1 MLFDKLALAL
11 CASLALGLSFDGAAD
26 VARIREELRKKQQD
40 AAARADAALTGGW
53 LDTLWKA
60 AGEAK
65 DDDARCAALL
75 LAMQVA
81 EFGSTDACKEWRG
94 KVRDELLAR
103 YADDAKRMGDLLRV
117 SFTPQT
123 REAVL
128 ARTTL
133 KSVKAT
139 CLWGEAS
146 GYLATMRREKLGAD
160 AQKRLDELM
169 ALLRGE
175 YKDELDSEGR
185 RFGDVVEG
193 KLRQMNDLV
202 VGKPAPEIEGK
213 DLDGAPFKLS
223 DYRGKIVVL
232 DFWGNW

>member
-1 MLFDKLALAL
+1 MLSKLTLAVI
-11 CASLALGLSFDGAAD
+11 ASAALGFTFDGAAD

-40 AAARADAALTGGW
+40 STARADAALTGGW

-60 AGEAK
+60 AADAP
-65 DDDARCAALL
+65 DDDARFAALL
-75 LAMQVA
+75 LALQVA
-81 EFGSTDACKEWRG
+81 EFGSTDTCKEWRS
-94 KVRDELLAR
+94 KVRDEILAR
-103 YADDAKRMGDLLRV
+103 HADDAKRMGDLLRV

-128 ARTTL
+128 ARTKL

-146 GYLATMRREKLGAD
+146 GYLATLRREKLGAD

-169 ALLRGE
+169 GLLRGE
-175 YKDELDSEGR
+175 YKDELDSKGR
-185 RFGDVVEG
+185 RFGDVAEG
-193 KLRQMNDLV
+193 KLRQLNDLV
-202 VGKPAPEIEGK
+202 VGKLAPEIDGK